1 MADACTEG
9 HNIAEERLRAEAE
22 ISQEVE
28 TDQPEKPSETAEEE
42 DKGPEVII
50 ISKTEEAPEET
61 ETDET
66 NVEEQ

>member
-1 MADACTEG
+1 MAEACIEG

-28 TDQPEKPSETAEEE
+28 ADQIDTSAPAEEE

-50 ISKTEEAPEET
+50 IPKKDEGQEET
-61 ETDET
+61 ETEET
-66 NVEEQ
+66 NAEEY